1 VSVGVPLPFKTCMH
15 VDFHGY
21 TLHAA
26 AYAYRELP
34 DLLGLLLVFSRIPVR
49 ILIVIPGLVMT
60 GSM

>member
-1 VSVGVPLPFKTCMH
+1 MH